1 MQKSEK
7 NEMES
12 KMSEDITESIALQ
25 SKAKRRIPGISQLL
39 SKRPDQ
45 FSWGVW
51 PGYFSHASGDEIW
64 DLDGNRYIDMSIGGI
79 GATVLG
85 YADPDV
91 DSAVKCAIDQGVA
104 SSLNCPE
111 EVELADFLCEL
122 HPWAEMARFAR
133 SGGEAMA
140 IAVRIARAH
149 SQKDVIAF
157 CGYHGWHDWYL
168 AANLSDNAAL
178 DGHLLPGLEPRGV
191 PRSLYGTSF
200 PFHYNNLD
208 ELQDI
213 VSRQGK
219 DLGVIVLE
227 AIRNDAPTKDF
238 ISGVQDIAVDCGAVL
253 IIDEISSGFRLCTGG
268 AHMIYDIHPDIA
280 VFSKAL
286 GNGYASAAIIGT
298 EEVMQSAQ
306 STFISSTN
314 WTERIGPV
322 AALATIKKFQR
333 VNASQHLVRVGTMVQ
348 NGWKNAAEQSDLSID
363 IGGIPPLSHFSFQD
377 PEAQAMK
384 AYFIQRMVDE
394 GILAST
400 SFYSMYAHSLEH
412 IEAYLEHVTTCFEE
426 IQGLCTKGTLT
437 DELRGS
443 PAGTGFSRLT

>member
-1 MQKSEK
+1 MI
-7 NEMES
+7 EMECRMN
-12 KMSEDITESIALQ
+12 KDITKSIELQ
-25 SKAKRRIPGISQLL
+25 KKAKKRIPGISQLL

-64 DLDGNRYIDMSIGGI
+64 DLDGNHYIDMSIGGI

-91 DSAVKCAIDQGVA
+91 DRAVKSAIDRGVA

-111 EVELADFLCEL
+111 EVELAELLCEL
-122 HPWAEMARFAR
+122 HPWADMARFAR
-133 SGGEAMA
+133 SGGEAMT

-149 SQKDVIAF
+149 SQKDVVAF

-168 AANLSDNAAL
+168 SANLSDDAAL
-178 DGHLLPGLEPRGV
+178 DGHLLPGLEPCGV

-200 PFHYNNLD
+200 PFHYNNID
-208 ELQDI
+208 ELQAI
-213 VSRQGK
+213 VAHHGK

-227 AIRNDAPTKDF
+227 AIRNDAPTDDF
-238 ISGVQDIAVDCGAVL
+238 IRGVQDIAMDSGAVL

-268 AHMIYDIHPDIA
+268 AHLLYDYQPDIT

-314 WTERIGPV
+314 WTERIGSV
-322 AALATIKKFQR
+322 AALATIEKFQR
-333 VNASQHLVRVGTMVQ
+333 VNAAQHLVHIGTMVQ
-348 NGWKNAAEQSDLSID
+348 DGWRKAAKKTDLCID
-363 IGGIPPLSHFSFQD
+363 IGGIPPLSHFSFQHSD
-377 PEAQAMK
+377 AQAMK
-384 AYFIQRMVDE
+384 AYFVQRMIDE

-400 SFYSMYAHSLEH
+400 SFYSMYAHSPAH
-412 IEAYLEHVTTCFEE
+412 VQVYLEHVTTCFEE
-426 IQGLCTKGTLT
+426 LQKLCAKGTLL
-437 DELRGS
+437 DELRGL
-443 PAGTGFSRLT
+443 PAKSGFSRLT